1 MAAYFAPEWNDITVA
16 FPVNLLEIDTIN
28 HLLFTYPTL
37 QLNVLVENTEAVE
50 ALESNLILLHTTL
63 GGSRPRAVGIYIKI
77 DCGYGRTGIPAEDIS
92 RIDPILQLLP
102 LQDEACTT
110 TTKLQFLGFLT
121 HAGNTYQC
129 RSPSEIYDIH
139 KTSQRLMSQL
149 KEHYLAAFP
158 DLQLSMGDTPSCSVV
173 APNDLELFDEMR
185 PGNFV
190 FYDLEQAAIGA
201 CAANDI
207 SVAMAVPIVAKHTD
221 RRELVVY
228 GGGVHCSKERLV
240 VVNDNDNDGTTTTI
254 YGRVVVPQHHSSSSS
269 SFSWGDIIDG
279 MYVRSLSQE
288 HGIVVVPRTEDLD
301 KYHIGDILLFLPVHS
316 CMTAD
321 CLKHK
326 GYLTTNGEHI
336 ERMTN

>member
-28 HLLFTYPTL
+28 HLLSTHPIL
-37 QLNVLVENTEAVE
+37 RLNLLVENTEAVE
-50 ALESNLILLHTTL
+50 ALESNVIQTL
-63 GGSRPRAVGIYIKI
+63 GGRVVGIYIKI
-77 DCGYGRTGIPAEDIS
+77 DCGYGRTGIPAEDVS
-92 RIDPILQLLP
+92 RIDPIMKLLQ
-102 LQDEACTT
+102 ACV
-110 TTKLQFLGFLT
+110 KLQFLGFLT
-121 HAGNTYQC
+121 HAGNTYHC

-173 APNDLELFDEMR
+173 SPKELELFDEMR

-207 SVAMAVPIVAKHTD
+207 SVAVAVPIVAKHTD

-240 VVNDNDNDGTTTTI
+240 VVNENDGTTTTI

-269 SFSWGDIIDG
+269 SSSLSWGDVIDG

-301 KYHIGDILLFLPVHS
+301 KYRIGDILLFLPVHS